1 MRLLEHLP
9 MLTTVALTLLLT
21 LVLPQI
27 MRRLRLPG
35 VVGWILAGVLLGP
48 HLSGVLHTEGQFVAV
63 FAEIGKLMLMFF
75 AGFEIDFREFNR
87 TKRQSAIFGALTFSL
102 PFLAGAAVALTAGYG
117 WNTCLVVGAILAS
130 HTLLGLPIFKDA
142 GLMGREAVV
151 VTVGATVFTD
161 TLSILVL
168 AICLPIHLAGFSGA
182 RLLGQIVEL
191 AIYVPAILFG
201 LAWIVRRALS
211 YLGDTKANRAAIPL
225 IAMVIA
231 AQGAEWIEL
240 EGIIGAFLA
249 GIAVK
254 RGFGETRIED
264 SLEVMGQTLFIPLF
278 FVASGFLVDFR
289 VFYATLVGQPLLV
302 LGIVGALL
310 GGKWL
315 AARLCGAI
323 VGYPAADRAA
333 MFALSVPQVAATLAV
348 ALVAYGAKNAAGERL
363 IDQPILN
370 ATIVLVV
377 VTSLGGL
384 LLAGRAVA
392 AMGGVERAALK
403 TSPAG

>member
-1 MRLLEHLP
+1 MRFLEHLP

-27 MRRLRLPG
+27 MRHFRLPG

-48 HLSGVLHTEGQFVAV
+48 HLSGVLHVEGQFVAI
-63 FAEIGKLMLMFF
+63 FAGIGKLMLMFF
-75 AGFEIDFREFNR
+75 AGFEIDFR
-87 TKRQSAIFGALTFSL
+87 
-102 PFLAGAAVALTAGYG
+102 
-117 WNTCLVVGAILAS
+117 
-130 HTLLGLPIFKDA
+130 
-142 GLMGREAVV
+142 
-151 VTVGATVFTD
+151 
-161 TLSILVL
+161 
-168 AICLPIHLAGFSGA
+168 
-182 RLLGQIVEL
+182 
-191 AIYVPAILFG
+191 
-201 LAWIVRRALS
+201 
-211 YLGDTKANRAAIPL
+211 
-225 IAMVIA
+225 
-231 AQGAEWIEL
+231 
-240 EGIIGAFLA
+240 
-249 GIAVK
+249 
-254 RGFGETRIED
+254 
-264 SLEVMGQTLFIPLF
+264 
-278 FVASGFLVDFR
+278 

-302 LGIVGALL
+302 VGIVGALL

-384 LLAGRAVA
+384 LLAGRAAA
-392 AMGGVERAALK
+392 AMGGRQPAAPK
-403 TSPAG
+403 TTPAE